1 MTTSSPL
8 STPTVERAAAATG
21 GRDGFGQLLHA
32 EWTKFRTVRGWVVG
46 MVLAALV
53 MVLLGVLLGAAS
65 RSSYSA
71 GPGTEEIIGHPYVPI
86 GPDGEAVTDNFQ
98 FVHQQLAGD
107 GSITARVAALTG
119 GRLASGP
126 DGPAGPPPVDEQLP
140 TGSATAWSK
149 AGLIMKSDTAQGSA
163 YVAIMVTG
171 DHGVRMQDNFTGDIA
186 GPADVVYPQWLRLS
200 RTGGT
205 VTGSASVDGTQWST
219 IGVVDPGLPSD
230 VLAGMFVAAPFDQTI
245 TQQLGGGGTVTGGPT
260 IATATVDS
268 VALQGKWTG
277 PWKGETVGEGLD
289 AARLAGIVGF
299 DEEAGTFTVTG
310 AGDIAPGN
318 DGSGTPIERVLF
330 GGFAALTIAAV
341 LAVLFI
347 TTEYRRGMIR
357 TTFAA
362 SPRRGRVLAAKAIVI
377 GGITFVTGLL
387 AAAITIPVSEGL
399 LVANGN
405 FVYPIS
411 VFTELRL
418 IVGTALVMS
427 LSAVLAL
434 AIGTI
439 LRRSAMAVAAVVVLV
454 VLPYILATAAVL
466 PAGPSEWLLRV
477 TPAAAF
483 AVQQTLIAYPQVD
496 GAYLPAFGFYPLGP
510 LPGLL
515 VLCAYAAFALG
526 LAWWLL
532 RRRDV

>member
-1 MTTSSPL
+1 MTAPGTAYLPR
-8 STPTVERAAAATG
+8 PDAAADG
-21 GRDGFGQLLHA
+21 GDQDGFGMLVRA

-46 MVLAALV
+46 MALAAV
-53 MVLLGVLLGAAS
+53 VVVAFGVLLGAAS
-65 RSSYSA
+65 RSTYGA
-71 GPGTEEIIGHPYVPI
+71 GPGAEEVTGHPYVPI
-86 GPDGEAVTDNFQ
+86 GPGGEAVTDTFQ

-107 GSITARVAALTG
+107 GSITARITDLRG

-126 DGPAGPPPVDEQLP
+126 QGPAGPPPADEQLP
-140 TGSATAWSK
+140 TGDATPWAK
-149 AGLIMKSDTAQGSA
+149 AGLIMKADTAQGSP

-171 DHGVRMQDNFTGDIA
+171 GHGVRMQNNFTGDNA
-186 GPADVVYPQWLRLS
+186 GPDVTDPQWLRLT
-200 RTGGT
+200 RTGDT
-205 VTGSASVDGTQWST
+205 VTGSVSRDGDQWST
-219 IGVVDPGLPSD
+219 VGVVEAGLPAD
-230 VLAGMFVAAPFDQTI
+230 VLGGLFVAAPAEETV

-277 PWKGETVGEGLD
+277 PWNGETIGEGLD
-289 AARLAGIVGF
+289 SQRLAGIVGF
-299 DEEAGTFTVTG
+299 DQAAGTFTVTG
-310 AGDIAPGN
+310 AGDIAPGAG
-318 DGSGTPIERVLF
+318 GSGTPIERALI

-341 LAVLFI
+341 LGVLFI
-347 TTEYRRGMIR
+347 TTEYRRGMVR

-377 GGITFVTGLL
+377 GGVTFVVGVI
-387 AAAITIPVSEGL
+387 AVAITLPVSTRL
-399 LVANGN
+399 LEANGN

-411 VFTELRL
+411 VSTQVRL
-418 IVGTALVMS
+418 IVGTALVMA

-434 AIGTI
+434 AIGVI
-439 LRRSAMAVAAVVVLV
+439 VRRSATAVAIVVVLA
-454 VLPYILATAAVL
+454 VLPYLLATAAVL
-466 PAGPSEWLLRV
+466 PAGPSGWLLRL

-510 LPGLL
+510 FAGLL
-515 VLCAYAAFALG
+515 VLCVYTAAALG